1 MKRRLQTR
9 MIHLAGV
16 CLSLPLLG
24 STARAAAA
32 IPVTGETGG
41 GVWVYVLVGLG
52 VVLCIGA
59 AVYLARGKKQ

>member
-9 MIHLAGV
+9 MTHLAGV
-16 CLSLPLLG
+16 CLSLLLLG

-32 IPVTGETGG
+32 IPATGETGG
-41 GVWVYVLVGLG
+41 GAWVYVLVGLG
-52 VVLCIGA
+52 AALCIGA